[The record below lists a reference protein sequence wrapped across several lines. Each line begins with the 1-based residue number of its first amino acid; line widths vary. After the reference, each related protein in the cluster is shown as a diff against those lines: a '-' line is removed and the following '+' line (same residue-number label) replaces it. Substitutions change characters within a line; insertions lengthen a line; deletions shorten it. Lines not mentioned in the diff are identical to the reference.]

1 MIIDLCCGQGKWSEE
16 TVSIDIDKKVRPTI
30 QADIR
35 YLPLRKGI
43 RPKLVHASP
52 PCKYLTMARAHV
64 YGYDEKGI
72 ADSLRIV
79 AACFDAF
86 DWLEPKMWTLENPT
100 NGVLRRVLPKPSV
113 KTNYQVYD
121 YAHKP
126 TSFWSNERSLK
137 RAMIPQYV
145 KDQILSVANG
155 NPEN

>member
-16 TVSIDIDKKVRPTI
+16 AVSIDVDRKVRPTI
-30 QADIR
+30 QADVR

-86 DWLEPKMWTLENPT
+86 DW
-100 NGVLRRVLPKPSV
+100 
-113 KTNYQVYD
+113 
-121 YAHKP
+121 
-126 TSFWSNERSLK
+126 
-137 RAMIPQYV
+137 
-145 KDQILSVANG
+145 
-155 NPEN
+155 